1 VADAPDTALE
11 DSMIRQLR
19 ARHYRMVIVLAVLL
33 PLLLIAAVAARKNFP
48 VRPIPPALLHQSG
61 Q

>member
-1 VADAPDTALE
+1 V
-11 DSMIRQLR
+11 IRQLR

-48 VRPIPPALLHQSG
+48 VRPIPSALLRQSG